1 MGHSNDDIE
10 RLLAEAE
17 GASGGRGAAKPTGA
31 SKPASPPGRLETS
44 VRVSA
49 TWGASAAALVFLV
62 FLVVP
67 FLGPI
72 SGAAGAFVATFFI
85 LLGQHLSDRRNQ

>member
-1 MGHSNDDIE
+1 MAHSNDDIE

-17 GASGGRGAAKPTGA
+17 AASGGRATAKSAPAAA
-31 SKPASPPGRLETS
+31 SATPPGRLETS

-49 TWGASAAALVFLV
+49 TWGVLAAGLVFLV
-62 FLVVP
+62 FHVVP
-67 FLGPI
+67 FLGSI

-85 LLGQHLSDRRNQ
+85 LLGQRVSGRRQH